1 MRCECCQ
8 SNDLASG
15 RSSIL
20 LWYLP
25 AVALFL
31 GLAWRNARPWLW
43 IPAFLIMGVG
53 CLVNVSRC
61 GRLHCYITG
70 PVFLLA
76 GAYVVLAEFSL
87 LPMDGRIFLL
97 AVLGI
102 TTLACL
108 AELPLREIQEG
119 RLEVVILTVWK
130 RR

>member
-1 MRCECCQ
+1 
-8 SNDLASG
+8 
-15 RSSIL
+15 
-20 LWYLP
+20 
-25 AVALFL
+25 
-31 GLAWRNARPWLW
+31 
-43 IPAFLIMGVG
+43 
-53 CLVNVSRC
+53 
-61 GRLHCYITG
+61 
-70 PVFLLA
+70 LLA

-87 LPMDGRIFLL
+87 LPMDGGIFLL

>member
-1 MRCECCQ
+1 MIWPAEGHRFYFGVCP
-8 SNDLASG
+8 
-15 RSSIL
+15 RL
-20 LWYLP
+20 LYSLDWP
-25 AVALFL
+25 GGTRGL
-31 GLAWRNARPWLW
+31 GFGFQHSW
-43 IPAFLIMGVG
+43 IMGVG

-76 GAYVVLAEFSL
+76 GDYVVLAEFSL
-87 LPMDGRIFLL
+87 LPMDGGIFLL

-119 RLEVVILTVWK
+119 
-130 RR
+130 